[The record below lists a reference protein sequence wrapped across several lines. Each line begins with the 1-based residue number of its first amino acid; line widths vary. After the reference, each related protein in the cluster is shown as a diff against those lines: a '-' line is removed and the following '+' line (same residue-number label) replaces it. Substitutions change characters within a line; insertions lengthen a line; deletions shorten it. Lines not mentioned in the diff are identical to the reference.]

1 MIRRAV
7 SRMTYANVAATL
19 ALFVALGGSAYA
31 GLAVTGSNVV
41 NGSLSGADVHD
52 GSLTGADV
60 RNESL
65 TGADIKNLTAADF
78 RHGRLLTSG
87 ARSVVQA
94 SGTVGSDGT
103 GTQVAPC
110 TGGKLPT
117 GGGYDAANT
126 HGNVIDSF
134 PVGNGWVVFILG
146 GTPGTPFAVYA
157 VCSS

>member
-1 MIRRAV
+1 MISRAV
-7 SRMTYANVAATL
+7 SRLTYANAAATL

-41 NGSLSGADVHD
+41 NGSLTGADVRD
-52 GSLTGADV
+52 GSLTGAAI

-78 RHGRLLTSG
+78 RHGRVLTSG
-87 ARSVVQA
+87 ARSVVHA
-94 SGTVGSDGT
+94 NGTVGPDGT
-103 GTQVAPC
+103 ATQAALC

-117 GGGYDAANT
+117 GGGYNAANT
-126 HGNVIDSF
+126 HGNVPDSF
-134 PVGNGWVVFILG
+134 PAGNTWVVFILG
-146 GTPGTPFAVYA
+146 GTPGTQFTVYA

>member
-7 SRMTYANVAATL
+7 SRLTYANVAATL

-78 RHGRLLTSG
+78 RAKRKFAILIM
-87 ARSVVQA
+87 V
-94 SGTVGSDGT
+94 TV
-103 GTQVAPC
+103 
-110 TGGKLPT
+110 
-117 GGGYDAANT
+117 AA
-126 HGNVIDSF
+126 
-134 PVGNGWVVFILG
+134 IL
-146 GTPGTPFAVYA
+146 TPGPDVFSQCMLAVPMIILYELGILLVRNGKTA
-157 VCSS
+157 HTHAGVAG